1 LSAIDF
7 SRRNA
12 LTELMD
18 SDATDFATFRDCL
31 VDLAKVNRLTLAYR
45 PTLRFFADLAEAGRL
60 PRDRVITVVDVG
72 SGFGDMLRKLD
83 RWAARRGLR
92 LDLTGVDLNP
102 WSARTAVA
110 ATAPERPIRYVTA
123 NVFDFSPERPIDI
136 VISSLFTHHL
146 DDGSLVRFIA
156 WMEAN
161 AAIGWFVNDLHRHPL
176 PYHAFRIASRALR
189 FHHFVQHDG
198 PISIARAFD
207 AHDWRDALAAAGLAH
222 VPAKWTPVRRHRRA
236 KRRRSSNGYGH
247 APINKAPGAAEIR
260 PQFPFRLCVARVKA

>member
-1 LSAIDF
+1 MRQYDGLAAIDF

-45 PTLRFFADLAEAGRL
+45 PTMRFFADLAKAGRL
-60 PRDRVITVVDVG
+60 PHDRAVSVVDVG
-72 SGFGDMLRKLD
+72 SGFGDMLRKID
-83 RWAARRGLR
+83 RWAARRRLR

-102 WSARTAVA
+102 WSTRTAAA
-110 ATAPERPIRYVTA
+110 ATAPDRPIRYVTA
-123 NVFDFSPERPIDI
+123 NVFDYRPPQPIDI

-146 DDGSLVRFIA
+146 DDASLVRFVA

-161 AAIGWFVNDLHRHPL
+161 TSIGWFVNDLHRHPL

-207 AHDWRDALAAAGLAH
+207 AHDWRDALAAAGLA
-222 VPAKWTPVRRHRRA
+222 
-236 KRRRSSNGYGH
+236 
-247 APINKAPGAAEIR
+247 PGAVDIR
-260 PQFPFRLCVARVKA
+260 PRFPFRLCAARVKA

>member
-1 LSAIDF
+1 VSAIDF

-18 SDATDFATFRDCL
+18 SDETDFVTFRDCL

-45 PTLRFFADLAEAGRL
+45 PSLRFFADLAEGGRL
-60 PRDRVITVVDVG
+60 PRDRAITVVDVG
-72 SGFGDMLRKLD
+72 SGFGDMLRKID

-102 WSARTAVA
+102 WSARTAIA

-123 NVFDFSPERPIDI
+123 NVFDFCPERPIDI

-146 DDGSLVRFIA
+146 DDASLARFVA

-207 AHDWRDALAAAGLAH
+207 AHDWRDVLTAAGL
-222 VPAKWTPVRRHRRA
+222 P
-236 KRRRSSNGYGH
+236 
-247 APINKAPGAAEIR
+247 PGAAEIR

>member
-1 LSAIDF
+1 MTAVPAINF
-7 SRRNA
+7 SHRNV

-18 SDATDFATFRDCL
+18 SDETDFATFRDCL

-45 PTLRFFADLAEAGRL
+45 PTMRFFADLVRAGRL
-60 PRDRVITVVDVG
+60 PRDRPITVVDVG
-72 SGFGDMLRKLD
+72 SGYGDMLRKVD

-102 WSARTAVA
+102 WSARTAAA
-110 ATAPERPIRYVTA
+110 ATAPDRPIRYVTA
-123 NVFDFSPERPIDI
+123 NIFDYRAERPIDI
-136 VISSLFTHHL
+136 VISSLLAHHL
-146 DDGSLVRFIA
+146 DDPALVRFVA

-207 AHDWRDALAAAGLAH
+207 AHDWRDALAAAGLA
-222 VPAKWTPVRRHRRA
+222 
-236 KRRRSSNGYGH
+236 S
-247 APINKAPGAAEIR
+247 GAAEIR

>member
-1 LSAIDF
+1 VIPLGAIDF

-31 VDLAKVNRLTLAYR
+31 VDLAKVNRLTLAYP
-45 PTLRFFADLAEAGRL
+45 PTLRFFADLAKAGRL
-60 PRDRVITVVDVG
+60 PRDRTVSVVDVG
-72 SGFGDMLRKLD
+72 SGFGDMLRKVD
-83 RWAARRGLR
+83 RWAARHGLR

-102 WSARTAVA
+102 WSARTAIA
-110 ATAPERPIRYVTA
+110 ATAPDRPIRYVTA
-123 NVFDFSPERPIDI
+123 NVFDFSPPQPIDI

-146 DDGSLVRFIA
+146 DDASLVRFIA

-176 PYHAFRIASRALR
+176 PYHAFRIASRALG

-207 AHDWRDALAAAGLAH
+207 THDWRDALAAAGL
-222 VPAKWTPVRRHRRA
+222 
-236 KRRRSSNGYGH
+236 
-247 APINKAPGAAEIR
+247 APGAAEIR

>member
-1 LSAIDF
+1 VIPLSAIDF

-31 VDLAKVNRLTLAYR
+31 VDLAKVNRLTLAYL
-45 PTLRFFADLAEAGRL
+45 PTLRFFADLAKAGRL
-60 PRDRVITVVDVG
+60 PRDRTVSVVDVG
-72 SGFGDMLRKLD
+72 SGFGDMPRKVD
-83 RWAARRGLR
+83 RWAARHGLR

-102 WSARTAVA
+102 WSARTAIA
-110 ATAPERPIRYVTA
+110 ATAPDRPIRYVTA
-123 NVFDFSPERPIDI
+123 NVFDFSPPQPIDI

-146 DDGSLVRFIA
+146 DDASLVRFVA

-161 AAIGWFVNDLHRHPL
+161 ATIGWFVNDLHRHPL
-176 PYHAFRIASRALR
+176 PYHAFRLAARALR

-207 AHDWRDALAAAGLAH
+207 THDWRDALAAAGL
-222 VPAKWTPVRRHRRA
+222 
-236 KRRRSSNGYGH
+236 
-247 APINKAPGAAEIR
+247 APGAAEIR

>member
-1 LSAIDF
+1 MTTVIDF

-18 SDATDFATFRDCL
+18 SDETDFATFRDCL

-45 PTLRFFADLAEAGRL
+45 PTMRFFADLARAGRL
-60 PRDRVITVVDVG
+60 PRDRAVSIVDVG
-72 SGFGDMLRKLD
+72 SGFGDMLRKID
-83 RWAARRGLR
+83 RWAARRGWR

-102 WSARTAVA
+102 WSARTAA
-110 ATAPERPIRYVTA
+110 EATASDRPIRYVTA
-123 NVFDFSPERPIDI
+123 DIFDYAPAQPIDV

-146 DDGSLVRFIA
+146 DDAALVRFVA
-156 WMEAN
+156 WMEKT
-161 AAIGWFVNDLHRHPL
+161 AAIGWFVNDLRRHPL
-176 PYHAFRIASRALR
+176 PYHAFRIATRALR

-207 AHDWRDALAAAGLAH
+207 AHDWRNTLAAAGLA
-222 VPAKWTPVRRHRRA
+222 
-236 KRRRSSNGYGH
+236 S
-247 APINKAPGAAEIR
+247 GAAEIR